1 MLRREGSLSWGSL
14 LLPAF
19 ASPDDNLS
27 GLSSME
33 VDDRISYLE
42 QRLQLQED
50 EIQVLKAALAD
61 VLRRLSTCEE
71 NGLSLSKRRPDKGI
85 QTGEGQWDGPQRS
98 GHNGVHSRRA
108 WGGLTGAEDQ
118 GASRTRG
125 AAPLPPAAPA
135 AANAKED
142 GYVKMFLRG
151 RPIPMFVP
159 DAVVA
164 TYSLDTKLELPHKK
178 LKLDWV
184 YGYRGRDCRSNLF
197 LLPTG
202 EIVYFVAAVAVLYN
216 VEEQR
221 QRHYLGHTD
230 DIKCLTVHPDMVTVA
245 TGQVAG
251 TSKDSKALPPQVR
264 IWDSVSLNTLHILGP
279 GPFDRAVTCVG
290 FSKSNGG
297 GLLCAV
303 DDSNDHVLSVWDWQ
317 KEQKLADVKCSNES
331 VLAATFHPTE
341 PSLLITCGK
350 SHLHFWTLE
359 GSSLSK
365 RQGIFEKHEKPK
377 YVLCVAFTENGD
389 TVTGDSGGNLY
400 IWGKGRLLE
409 STRPKAP
416 KVGDPCYETKRP
428 RAHEGGIFGLCVLR
442 NGTILT
448 GGGRDRRVVLWGRDY
463 QKLQENEVP
472 EGFGPVRTIAEGKGD
487 SLFVGTTRNSV
498 LQGSLLTGFSLL
510 VQGHTEELWGLATHP
525 SLDQFLTC
533 GQDKQVHLWSV
544 DATRSAGFHP
554 NGLVLVV
561 GTVTGRWL
569 VLDTE
574 TRDLVA
580 IHTDGGESISVV
592 SFSPDGKYLALGS
605 HDNFIYIYLVS
616 EGGRKYGRVGRC
628 SGHSSFITHLDWAFD
643 SSCLVTNS
651 GDYEILYWDPS
662 TCRQITSV
670 EAVRNQEWA
679 TATCVLGFGV
689 FGIWPEGADGTDI
702 NAVCRSHEG
711 KLLASADDFGK
722 VHLFSYPCCQPRAP
736 SHTYSGHSSHVT
748 NIAFLHD
755 DSLLLST
762 GGVDT
767 GVLQW
772 RLVIQPS
779 EGGQKPLSPQG
790 KTRLQGTGEAAQGFD
805 PRGVFWHRALQP
817 LWTST
822 PRVPAEL
829 AEEFWELKST
839 KVGEPCLGPRFAPS
853 QVHLPWGGG
862 GQQSGQEQRQQ
873 GPASTSLA
881 ASGYF
886 VHSFCDGS
894 IVNTHTHPGEGPGCS
909 WQGLIST

>member
-1 MLRREGSLSWGSL
+1 MHFFAADQYSVRSTSRDQTRRNRLT
-14 LLPAF
+14 PAWSK
-19 ASPDDNLS
+19 AKVLNDDNLS

-71 NGLSLSKRRPDKGI
+71 NGLNLSKRRPDKVYQLLRGLPSRP
-85 QTGEGQWDGPQRS
+85 TLSNGAVPHRRGYATSPSSPKRELLPGKSGHSSCPSPERPASLKRESFKDQRS
-98 GHNGVHSRRA
+98 
-108 WGGLTGAEDQ
+108 
-118 GASRTRG
+118 RTTSSSSSCSGKREG
-125 AAPLPPAAPA
+125 KPKEAIF
-135 AANAKED
+135 NAED

-164 TYSLDTKLELPHKK
+164 TYSLDAKLELPHKK

-184 YGYRGRDCRSNLF
+184 YGYRGRDCRANLF

-230 DIKCLTVHPDMVTVA
+230 DIKCLAVHPDMVTVA

-251 TSKDSKALPPQVR
+251 TSKDGKALPPQVR
-264 IWDSVSLNTLHILGP
+264 IWDSVSLNTLHVLGP

-341 PSLLITCGK
+341 PTLLITCGK
-350 SHLHFWTLE
+350 SHIHFWTLE
-359 GSSLSK
+359 GGSLSK

-400 IWGKGRLLE
+400 IWGKGGNRICHAV
-409 STRPKAP
+409 P
-416 KVGDPCYETKRP
+416 G
-428 RAHEGGIFGLCVLR
+428 AHEGGIFGLCVLR

-472 EGFGPVRTIAEGKGD
+472 DGFGPVRTIAEGKGD

-498 LQGSLLTGFSLL
+498 LHGSLSTGFSLL

-525 SLDQFLTC
+525 TLDQFLTC

-544 DATRSAGFHP
+544 ASHQPLWSKGTEDAARSAAFHP
-554 NGLVLVV
+554 SGSVLVV

-580 IHTDGGESISVV
+580 IHTDGGEPISVV
-592 SFSPDGKYLALGS
+592 NFSPDGKYLALGS
-605 HDNFIYIYLVS
+605 HDNFVYIYLVS
-616 EGGRKYGRVGRC
+616 EGGRKYGRVGKC

-662 TCRQITSV
+662 TCRQITSA

-767 GVLQW
+767 SVLQW
-772 RLVIQPS
+772 RL
-779 EGGQKPLSPQG
+779 L
-790 KTRLQGTGEAAQGFD
+790 
-805 PRGVFWHRALQP
+805 
-817 LWTST
+817 
-822 PRVPAEL
+822 
-829 AEEFWELKST
+829 
-839 KVGEPCLGPRFAPS
+839 
-853 QVHLPWGGG
+853 
-862 GQQSGQEQRQQ
+862 
-873 GPASTSLA
+873 
-881 ASGYF
+881 
-886 VHSFCDGS
+886 
-894 IVNTHTHPGEGPGCS
+894 
-909 WQGLIST
+909 

>member
-1 MLRREGSLSWGSL
+1 
-14 LLPAF
+14 LPAF

-27 GLSSME
+27 GLSGME

-61 VLRRLSTCEE
+61 VLRRLSTAPSDADQAPAPASGWGWPSRARPGFAWAQA
-71 NGLSLSKRRPDKGI
+71 GLRRVPSRNAELTLGLAAASSAAR
-85 QTGEGQWDGPQRS
+85 GPRGPSRARAAPGPRRDAPSPAPALFPGS
-98 GHNGVHSRRA
+98 GAPRVP
-108 WGGLTGAEDQ
+108 
-118 GASRTRG
+118 
-125 AAPLPPAAPA
+125 APLPRAEPPSARLALKKRRLPAGARAERQHAEGGSDREPQVGRLQRAASAGRAPPA
-135 AANAKED
+135 TPAVLPGLASLSFCPAED

-164 TYSLDTKLELPHKK
+164 TYSLDAKLELPHKK

-202 EIVYFVAAVAVLYN
+202 EIVYFVAAVAILYN

-251 TSKDSKALPPQVR
+251 TSKDGKALPPQVR
-264 IWDSVSLNTLHILGP
+264 IWDSVSLNTLHVLGP

-350 SHLHFWTLE
+350 SHIHFWTLE

-400 IWGKGRLLE
+400 IWGKGLLVGGRG
-409 STRPKAP
+409 SSFLPKGYLDAP
-416 KVGDPCYETKRP
+416 VPG
-428 RAHEGGIFGLCVLR
+428 AHEGGIFGLCVLR

-472 EGFGPVRTIAEGKGD
+472 DGFGPVRTIAEGKGD

-498 LQGSLLTGFSLL
+498 LQGSLPTGFSLL

-533 GQDKQVHLWSV
+533 GQDKQVHLWSFESPERFPLFQ
-544 DATRSAGFHP
+544 DAARSAGFHP
-554 NGLVLVV
+554 NGSVLVV

-580 IHTDGGESISVV
+580 IHTDGGEPISVV

-605 HDNFIYIYLVS
+605 HDNFVYIYLVS
-616 EGGRKYGRVGRC
+616 EGGRKYSRVGKC

-662 TCRQITSV
+662 TCRQVTSA

-767 GVLQW
+767 SVLQW
-772 RLVIQPS
+772 RLV
-779 EGGQKPLSPQG
+779 
-790 KTRLQGTGEAAQGFD
+790 
-805 PRGVFWHRALQP
+805 
-817 LWTST
+817 
-822 PRVPAEL
+822 
-829 AEEFWELKST
+829 
-839 KVGEPCLGPRFAPS
+839 
-853 QVHLPWGGG
+853 
-862 GQQSGQEQRQQ
+862 
-873 GPASTSLA
+873 
-881 ASGYF
+881 
-886 VHSFCDGS
+886 
-894 IVNTHTHPGEGPGCS
+894 
-909 WQGLIST
+909 

>member
-1 MLRREGSLSWGSL
+1 GLATPPGAPAGPSWKRARPALLVGRWGRGAAGKRGGVRALGISGAGRRRERRGGGEGRSPEGRAGPSLRQASIWVTLGGWGGKGVCVSLWGRLGGGHPGSADSAIDMGGLFPLPTFSPPLSYFF
-14 LLPAF
+14 PIKF
-19 ASPDDNLS
+19 
-27 GLSSME
+27 
-33 VDDRISYLE
+33 
-42 QRLQLQED
+42 
-50 EIQVLKAALAD
+50 
-61 VLRRLSTCEE
+61 
-71 NGLSLSKRRPDKGI
+71 LSLSI
-85 QTGEGQWDGPQRS
+85 
-98 GHNGVHSRRA
+98 
-108 WGGLTGAEDQ
+108 
-118 GASRTRG
+118 
-125 AAPLPPAAPA
+125 PAALPGLASLPFCPA
-135 AANAKED
+135 ED

-164 TYSLDTKLELPHKK
+164 TYSLDTKLDLPHKK

-202 EIVYFVAAVAVLYN
+202 EIVYFVAAVAVLYS

-251 TSKDSKALPPQVR
+251 ASKDGKVLPPQVR
-264 IWDSVSLNTLHILGP
+264 IWDSVSLNTLHVLGP

-317 KEQKLADVKCSNES
+317 KEQKLADVKVAASLCSNES

-400 IWGKGRLLE
+400 IWGKGRLVLLPPQRLPG
-409 STRPKAP
+409 RP
-416 KVGDPCYETKRP
+416 CQLLC
-428 RAHEGGIFGLCVLR
+428 AHEGGIFGLCVLR

-472 EGFGPVRTIAEGKGD
+472 DGFGPVRTIAEGKGD

-544 DATRSAGFHP
+544 ASHQPLWSKGVEDAARSAGFHP
-554 NGLVLVV
+554 NGSVLVV

-580 IHTDGGESISVV
+580 IHTDGGEPISVV

-605 HDNFIYIYLVS
+605 HDNFVYIYLVS

-628 SGHSSFITHLDWAFD
+628 SGHSSFITHLDWASD

-662 TCRQITSV
+662 TCRQITSA

-736 SHTYSGHSSHVT
+736 SYTYSGHSSHVT

-767 GVLQW
+767 SVLQW
-772 RLVIQPS
+772 RLV
-779 EGGQKPLSPQG
+779 
-790 KTRLQGTGEAAQGFD
+790 
-805 PRGVFWHRALQP
+805 
-817 LWTST
+817 
-822 PRVPAEL
+822 
-829 AEEFWELKST
+829 
-839 KVGEPCLGPRFAPS
+839 
-853 QVHLPWGGG
+853 
-862 GQQSGQEQRQQ
+862 
-873 GPASTSLA
+873 
-881 ASGYF
+881 
-886 VHSFCDGS
+886 
-894 IVNTHTHPGEGPGCS
+894 
-909 WQGLIST
+909 

>member
-1 MLRREGSLSWGSL
+1 MAQRMPGGCGILYDTSL
-14 LLPAF
+14 LLQF
-19 ASPDDNLS
+19 CNDDNLS
-27 GLSSME
+27 GTSGME

-61 VLRRLSTCEE
+61 VLRRLTTCEE
-71 NGLSLSKRRPDKGI
+71 NGLSLQKRGPNKVYQLLRGLPSRPSLSNGI
-85 QTGEGQWDGPQRS
+85 VPQRRGYSTSPSSPKRELLPGKS
-98 GHNGVHSRRA
+98 GRSCASPERPALPQQQRA
-108 WGGLTGAEDQ
+108 SSLKDQ
-118 GASRTRG
+118 RSRTPSSSGSSCGG
-125 AAPLPPAAPA
+125 AKREGKPKEASF
-135 AANAKED
+135 NAED

-164 TYSLDTKLELPHKK
+164 TYSLDAKLELPHKK

-184 YGYRGRDCRSNLF
+184 YGYRGRDCRANLF

-230 DIKCLTVHPDMVTVA
+230 DIKCLAVHPDMVTLA

-251 TSKDSKALPPQVR
+251 TSKDGKPLPPHVR
-264 IWDSVSLNTLHILGP
+264 VWDSVSLNTLHVLGP
-279 GPFDRAVTCVG
+279 GPFDRAISCVG

-341 PSLLITCGK
+341 PTLLITCGK
-350 SHLHFWTLE
+350 SHIHFWTLE
-359 GSSLSK
+359 GGSLSK

-400 IWGKGRLLE
+400 IWGKGGNRICHAV
-409 STRPKAP
+409 P
-416 KVGDPCYETKRP
+416 G
-428 RAHEGGIFGLCVLR
+428 AHEGGIFGLCVLR
-442 NGTILT
+442 NGTIVT

-472 EGFGPVRTIAEGKGD
+472 EGFGPVRTIAEGKAD

-498 LQGSLLTGFSLL
+498 LQGSLATGFTLL

-525 SLDQFLTC
+525 SLDQFVTC

-544 DATRSAGFHP
+544 ATHQPLWSKGIEDAARSAGFHP
-554 NGLVLVV
+554 SGSVVVV

-574 TRDLVA
+574 TRDLVT
-580 IHTDGGESISVV
+580 IHTDGGEQISVV

-605 HDNFIYIYLVS
+605 HDNFVYIYAVS

-643 SSCLVTNS
+643 SSYLVTNS

-662 TCRQITSV
+662 NCRQVTSA
-670 EAVRNQEWA
+670 EAVRNVEWA

-702 NAVCRSHEG
+702 NAVCRSHDG

-722 VHLFSYPCCQPRAP
+722 VHLFSYPCCQPRGP

-748 NIAFLHD
+748 NVAFLHD
-755 DSLLLST
+755 DSLLFST
-762 GGVDT
+762 GGTDT
-767 GVLQW
+767 SVLQW
-772 RLVIQPS
+772 RLV
-779 EGGQKPLSPQG
+779 
-790 KTRLQGTGEAAQGFD
+790 
-805 PRGVFWHRALQP
+805 
-817 LWTST
+817 
-822 PRVPAEL
+822 
-829 AEEFWELKST
+829 
-839 KVGEPCLGPRFAPS
+839 
-853 QVHLPWGGG
+853 
-862 GQQSGQEQRQQ
+862 
-873 GPASTSLA
+873 
-881 ASGYF
+881 
-886 VHSFCDGS
+886 
-894 IVNTHTHPGEGPGCS
+894 
-909 WQGLIST
+909 

>member
-1 MLRREGSLSWGSL
+1 MQER
-14 LLPAF
+14 
-19 ASPDDNLS
+19 DDNLS
-27 GLSSME
+27 GISGME

-71 NGLSLSKRRPDKGI
+71 NGLSLQKKGPSKVYQLLRGLPSRPGLSNGI
-85 QTGEGQWDGPQRS
+85 IPQRRGYSTSPSSPKRELLPGKS
-98 GHNGVHSRRA
+98 GRSWASPERPVSLKREGIK
-108 WGGLTGAEDQ
+108 DQ
-118 GASRTRG
+118 RSRTTSSSSSCSGKRDG
-125 AAPLPPAAPA
+125 KPKESTFSA
-135 AANAKED
+135 ED

-164 TYSLDTKLELPHKK
+164 TYSLDAKLDLPHKK

-184 YGYRGRDCRSNLF
+184 YGYRGRDCRANLF

-221 QRHYLGHTD
+221 QRHYLGHND
-230 DIKCLTVHPDMVTVA
+230 DIKCLAVHPDMVTIA

-251 TSKDSKALPPQVR
+251 TSKDGKPLPPHVR
-264 IWDSVSLNTLHILGP
+264 VWDSVSLNTLHVLGP
-279 GPFDRAVTCVG
+279 GPFDRAVSCVG

-341 PSLLITCGK
+341 PTLLITCGK
-350 SHLHFWTLE
+350 SHIHFWTLE
-359 GSSLSK
+359 AGSLSK

-400 IWGKGRLLE
+400 IWGKGGNRICHAV
-409 STRPKAP
+409 P
-416 KVGDPCYETKRP
+416 G
-428 RAHEGGIFGLCVLR
+428 AHEGGIFGLCVLR
-442 NGTILT
+442 NGTIVT

-498 LQGSLLTGFSLL
+498 LHGSLATGFSLL

-525 SLDQFLTC
+525 ALDQFLTC

-544 DATRSAGFHP
+544 ATHQPLWSKGIEDAARSAGFHP
-554 NGLVLVV
+554 SGSVLVV

-574 TRDLVA
+574 TRDLVT
-580 IHTDGGESISVV
+580 IHTDGGEPISVV

-605 HDNFIYIYLVS
+605 HDNFVYIYLVS
-616 EGGRKYGRVGRC
+616 EGGRKYGRVGKC

-662 TCRQITSV
+662 TCRQITSA
-670 EAVRNQEWA
+670 EAVRNMDWA

-702 NAVCRSHEG
+702 NAVCRSHDG

-736 SHTYSGHSSHVT
+736 SHTYNGHSSHVT

-762 GGVDT
+762 GGTDT
-767 GVLQW
+767 SILQW
-772 RLVIQPS
+772 RLV
-779 EGGQKPLSPQG
+779 
-790 KTRLQGTGEAAQGFD
+790 
-805 PRGVFWHRALQP
+805 
-817 LWTST
+817 
-822 PRVPAEL
+822 
-829 AEEFWELKST
+829 
-839 KVGEPCLGPRFAPS
+839 
-853 QVHLPWGGG
+853 
-862 GQQSGQEQRQQ
+862 
-873 GPASTSLA
+873 
-881 ASGYF
+881 
-886 VHSFCDGS
+886 
-894 IVNTHTHPGEGPGCS
+894 
-909 WQGLIST
+909 